1 VEKENLRFSGHDT
14 FHCKEQWLL
23 KGIQLIENKTISN
36 PFSEDVAIP
45 ILGVGKNMVR
55 SINYW
60 LKSFGLIDTNN
71 YLTDF
76 AKLIFANEFG
86 FDKYIEK
93 VGTLW
98 LLQYTLCKNEYA
110 SIFNL
115 IFSDFFSDKA
125 SFEFSESQVINH
137 INRKL
142 LTQNQRGISN
152 TTISSDFKVFI
163 KTYVSPTKH
172 NNKTFEDD
180 LSAPLI
186 QLGLIINT
194 KRVNS
199 KGETVFKLNK
209 TDQNTIPTEIFIY
222 CLIQEFGD
230 NCSINIDSLRRTI
243 GSYLCITND
252 GLEKL
257 IEQSCNLY
265 NEIVYKDDAG
275 IKQLQIKKTNEH
287 FLTSLLSNYYERD

>member
-23 KGIQLIENKTISN
+23 KGIQLIENKNISN
-36 PFSEDVAIP
+36 PFSEDIAIP
-45 ILGVGKNMVR
+45 VLGVGKNMVR

-60 LKSFGLIDTNN
+60 LKSFGLIDSNN
-71 YLTDF
+71 SLTVF
-76 AKLIFANEFG
+76 AQLIFSKELG

-115 IFSDFFSDKA
+115 IFSDFFSDKV
-125 SFEFSESQVINH
+125 SFDFSESQVINH

-142 LTQNQRGISN
+142 LSNNQRGIST

-163 KTYVSPTKH
+163 KTYVSPSKH

-209 TDQNTIPTEIFIY
+209 SDQNTIPAEIFIY

-230 NCSINIDSLRRTI
+230 NCSINIDTLRRTI

-275 IKQLQIKKTNEH
+275 IKQLQVKITNEH
-287 FLTSLLSNYYERD
+287 FLTSLLSNYYERG

>member
-1 VEKENLRFSGHDT
+1 MEKENLRFSGHDT

-23 KGIQLIENKTISN
+23 KGIQLIENKNISN
-36 PFSEDVAIP
+36 PFSEDIAIP
-45 ILGVGKNMVR
+45 VLGVGKNMVR

-60 LKSFGLIDTNN
+60 LKSFGLIDSNN
-71 YLTDF
+71 SLTVF
-76 AKLIFANEFG
+76 AQLIFSKELG

-115 IFSDFFSDKA
+115 IFSDFFSDKV
-125 SFEFSESQVINH
+125 SFDFSESQVINH

-142 LTQNQRGISN
+142 LSNNQRGIST

-163 KTYVSPTKH
+163 KTYVSPSKH

-209 TDQNTIPTEIFIY
+209 SDQNTIPAEIFIY

-230 NCSINIDSLRRTI
+230 NCSINIDTLRRTI

-275 IKQLQIKKTNEH
+275 IKQLQVKITNEH
-287 FLTSLLSNYYERD
+287 FLTSLLSNYYERG